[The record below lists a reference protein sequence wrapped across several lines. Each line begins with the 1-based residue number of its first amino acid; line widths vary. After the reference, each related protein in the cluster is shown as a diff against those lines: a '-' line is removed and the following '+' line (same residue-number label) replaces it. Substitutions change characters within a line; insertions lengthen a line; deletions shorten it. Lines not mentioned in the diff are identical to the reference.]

1 MNYIKL
7 YEVRIDLWFILKW
20 VEKTKSYS
28 SLIFFFII
36 LRAFHVHF
44 KKMCHH
50 LWLAV
55 SRVGIFKIELKEL
68 YLFINSTYV
77 CY

>member
-1 MNYIKL
+1 MVYF
-7 YEVRIDLWFILKW
+7 EVGRKNQVLFLFD
-20 VEKTKSYS
+20 
-28 SLIFFFII
+28 FFFII